1 MDDRR
6 KKETVTDLSRREST
20 RPHWDYGFAF
30 CQTGLEL
37 LDLLAVSFDKR
48 VGVNHFLLLCIEL
61 TGKKNNQYPI
71 SDTCLDY

>member
-1 MDDRR
+1 MIG
-6 KKETVTDLSRREST
+6 KKKKKMTNLSCREST

-48 VGVNHFLLLCIEL
+48 VSVDHFLLLCIEL
-61 TGKKNNQYPI
+61 TKKKLI
-71 SDTCLDY
+71 SNAGHLFDY